1 MCGSVDLAL
10 LTSKFFNGCSQER
23 AQNQDE
29 EIAKLRDLVA
39 SLQKS
44 VEQNTQAVTAASTA
58 RNTPFTGNRSPLSH
72 HGGMV
77 DGDLLEASNLLKV
90 HAPNNLKHLFAI
102 SRPRMFFPAAHDGF
116 PPLCLALLRCSIN
129 PTDVV
134 SASGAE
140 GAFHC
145 WKYGDARVGDS
156 GQKFL
161 KW

>member
-10 LTSKFFNGCSQER
+10 LTSKFFNRCSQER

-44 VEQNTQAVTAASTA
+44 VEQNTKAVTAASTA

-77 DGDLLEASNLLKV
+77 DGELLEASDLLKV
-90 HAPNNLKHLFAI
+90 HDPNNPNPLFAI
-102 SRPRMFFPAAHDGF
+102 SRPLMIFPAAHDAF
-116 PPLCLALLRCSIN
+116 PLLCLAFLRCSVN
-129 PTDVV
+129 STDVV
-134 SASGAE
+134 SAPGTE

-145 WKYGDARVGDS
+145 WKYGNARVGDPC
-156 GQKFL
+156 QKFR
-161 KW
+161 K